1 MRRRFR
7 IGIDVDEILA
17 DFVREF
23 ARLCH
28 EVYGTNLDLRP
39 IDWAWSN
46 FGLTPKEISIIW
58 DRVQST
64 HNFWLNLKK
73 LPSIDAYDVALLDPH
88 TLFFITSRAPSAG
101 LPVEKQTAIWLQR
114 IGFSHPTVIVSANKG
129 ELAEALQLDAFIDD
143 RPENCLAVRGMAPGC
158 RTFLMNASHNQSF
171 KGLNITRVQNLSEF
185 IAGIYLYDEAEIEQ
199 VCQA

>member
-7 IGIDVDEILA
+7 IGIDVDDCLA
-17 DFVREF
+17 AFCQEF
-23 ARLCH
+23 ARLAH
-28 EVYGTNLDLRP
+28 EEHGTALDLRP
-39 IDWAWSN
+39 VDWLWSN
-46 FGLTPKEISIIW
+46 FGLDQQQVSAIW
-58 DRVQST
+58 DKVQQT

-73 LPSIDAYDVALLDPH
+73 LPTVDAFDVALLDQH

-114 IGFSHPTVIVSANKG
+114 IGFSHPSVIVSANKG
-129 ELAEALQLDAFIDD
+129 ELAEALQLDALIDD

-158 RTFLMNASHNQSF
+158 KTFLMSSSHNRTFNSL
-171 KGLNITRVQNLSEF
+171 GIIRVENLSEF
-185 IAGIYLYDEAEIEQ
+185 TAGLYLHDEVFEQ